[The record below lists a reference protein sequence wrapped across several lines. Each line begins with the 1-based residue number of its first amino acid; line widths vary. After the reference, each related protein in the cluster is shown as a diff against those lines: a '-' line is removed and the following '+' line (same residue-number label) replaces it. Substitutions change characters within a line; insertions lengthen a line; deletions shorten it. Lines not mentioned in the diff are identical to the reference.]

1 MDLTAYRE
9 EIKFKLSGG
18 VLELE
23 IEDAQIDKIIDA
35 ALREVQRY
43 IDTVALKTIKYQ
55 SCIDLSDMK
64 VNDVTAVYRSSPLA
78 TTTNAN
84 GITDY
89 SSDPMYL
96 MQWQMLSGGG
106 TMLNFSDYALNYM
119 SYATMNQIQ
128 NTLSTDLAYYYD
140 KPSEK
145 LYINIA
151 NGTPN
156 EVTIAYVPRFDD
168 VSQITSDYW
177 IDILMRLSV
186 ALAKTVL
193 GRIRSRY
200 KQSNALWE
208 QDGETMLAE
217 GTEELNAIRESL
229 QANSQLVYG
238 ID

>member
-23 IEDAQIDKIIDA
+23 LEDTQIDKIVDA

-43 IDTVALKTIKYQ
+43 IDTVALKTVKYE
-55 SCIDLSDMK
+55 SCIDLSTWK

-84 GITDY
+84 GSTDY

-106 TMLNFSDYALNYM
+106 TMLNFNDYALNYM

-156 EVTIAYVPRFDD
+156 EVTIAYISRFDD
-168 VSQITSDYW
+168 VSQVTSDYW

-186 ALAKTVL
+186 ALAKTIL

-200 KQSNALWE
+200 TQSNALWT